1 MDHVMAESMVQMMS
15 REVYI
20 KNKEGLHM
28 RLACMVAKEAQS
40 FSCNIKLASDDRSAD
55 AKSILDILLLAA
67 GSGTSL
73 KLETKGKDAELALER
88 IEYLFELH

>member
-1 MDHVMAESMVQMMS
+1 MDQMMS

-28 RLACMVAKEAQS
+28 RLACMVAKEAQR
-40 FSCNIKLASDDRSAD
+40 FSCSIKLANDYKSAD

-73 KLETKGKDAELALER
+73 NIETKGKDAELALEK
-88 IEYLFELH
+88 IENLFELT